1 MENEVRTSQLVLD
14 CFFLIEMADFD
25 LPRGARLAKANNN
38 RSQVTTEQFYS
49 RKYVVSKDCSAARQR
64 VTAKP
69 PPTPKKKKKRLELM
83 KHLARQKEECLAD
96 DKLRTMRIR

>member
-1 MENEVRTSQLVLD
+1 
-14 CFFLIEMADFD
+14 
-25 LPRGARLAKANNN
+25 LAKANNN

-69 PPTPKKKKKRLELM
+69 PPTPQKKKKKRLELM

-96 DKLRTMRIR
+96 DKLRTMRIRWEDSKDPPQNPTNNSIENKKALHLVQ